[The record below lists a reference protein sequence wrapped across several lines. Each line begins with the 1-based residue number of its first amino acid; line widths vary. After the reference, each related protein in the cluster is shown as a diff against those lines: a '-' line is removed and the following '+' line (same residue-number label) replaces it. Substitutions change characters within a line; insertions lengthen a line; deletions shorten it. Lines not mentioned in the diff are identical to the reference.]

1 MAWRESPA
9 PKESQISPRRNPPR
23 ESVRRAFGIRALA
36 TRYGVDPKT
45 LFKGRK
51 RSFVADLPTGPR
63 EPKSSVLSVEQEAI
77 IVAFR
82 RHTLLPLDDCLYALQ
97 ATLPHLTQVVCI
109 AACNDTA
116 SAASRRSKGT
126 RPQRRSSSL
135 TRSASF
141 PSTSPKS

>member
-23 ESVRRAFGIRALA
+23 ESVRGAFGIRALA

-51 RSFVADLPTGPR
+51 QSSVADLPSGPR
-63 EPKSSVLSVEQEAI
+63 ELSVEQEAI